1 MVLKVA
7 RSSQELYT
15 ISELPTDFISGVAAA
30 LTVEVETDVLQ
41 IWLYSKLSSELIYIP
56 PKQEFH
62 TNRFKK
68 NSLFFSFP
76 LHLGS
81 GF

>member
-7 RSSQELYT
+7 CSSQEQQT
-15 ISELPTDFISGVAAA
+15 VSGLPTDFISGVAAA

-41 IWLYSKLSSELIYIP
+41 IWLYSELIYIP
-56 PKQEFH
+56 RKQEFH

-68 NSLFFSFP
+68 TPYFFPSLYT
-76 LHLGS
+76 
-81 GF
+81 